1 MPRIIKNGAIVEDQ
15 WQPLNPDNDGPASSQ
30 QILSLAQWLALD
42 DKSGH
47 AVQLEPG
54 ETPDPLFEHLAEIPL
69 VAVHFP
75 AFMDGRGFS
84 YARELRERG
93 YCGELRA
100 CGLFLRDQM
109 TYLHRVGF
117 DAFQMADESELGEA
131 LASLEDFSEHYQAA
145 IDEPLPLFRRRG

>member
-1 MPRIIKNGAIVEDQ
+1 MPRLIKQGAIVEDQ
-15 WQPLNPDNDGPASSQ
+15 WQPLDPDTSPASSQ
-30 QILSLAQWLALD
+30 QVLALEQWLALD
-42 DKSGH
+42 AKSGR

-54 ETPDPLFEHLAEIPL
+54 ETPEPLFEHLAEIPL
-69 VAVHFP
+69 IAVHFP

-93 YCGELRA
+93 YGGELRA
-100 CGLFLRDQM
+100 CGQFLRDQM

-117 DAFQMADESELGEA
+117 DAFQMADESELEEA

-145 IDEPLPLFRRRG
+145 IDQPLPLFRRRS

>member
-1 MPRIIKNGAIVEDQ
+1 MPRLIKQGAIVEDQ
-15 WQPLNPDNDGPASSQ
+15 WQPLDPEGSPASNQ
-30 QILSLAQWLALD
+30 QILSLEQWLALD
-42 DKSGH
+42 DKSGR

-69 VAVHFP
+69 VAINFP
-75 AFMDGRGFS
+75 VFMDGRGFS

-93 YCGELRA
+93 YNGELRA
-100 CGLFLRDQM
+100 CGQFLRDQM

-117 DAFQMADESELGEA
+117 DAFQMADESGLEEA

-145 IDEPLPLFRRRG
+145 IDQPLPLFRRRG

>member
-1 MPRIIKNGAIVEDQ
+1 MPRLIKNGAIVEDQ

-30 QILSLAQWLALD
+30 QVLSLEQWLALD
-42 DKSGH
+42 VKSGR

-54 ETPDPLFEHLAEIPL
+54 ETPDPLFEHLTEIPL
-69 VAVHFP
+69 IAVHFP

-93 YCGELRA
+93 YGGELRA
-100 CGLFLRDQM
+100 CGQFLRDQM

-117 DAFQMADESELGEA
+117 DAFQMADESELEEA

-145 IDEPLPLFRRRG
+145 IDEPLPLFRRRS

>member
-1 MPRIIKNGAIVEDQ
+1 MPRLIKNGAIVEDQ

-42 DKSGH
+42 AKSGQ

-93 YCGELRA
+93 YRGELRA
-100 CGLFLRDQM
+100 CGQFLRDQM

-131 LASLEDFSEHYQAA
+131 LASLDDFSEHYQAA

>member
-1 MPRIIKNGAIVEDQ
+1 MPRLIKQSAIVEDQ
-15 WQPLNPDNDGPASSQ
+15 WQPLDPDTSPASSQ
-30 QILSLAQWLALD
+30 QVLSLEQWLALD
-42 DKSGH
+42 AKSGR

-69 VAVHFP
+69 IAVHFP

-93 YCGELRA
+93 YRGELRA
-100 CGLFLRDQM
+100 SGQFLRDQM

-117 DAFQMADESELGEA
+117 DAFQMDDESELEEA

-145 IDEPLPLFRRRG
+145 IDQPLPLFRRRS